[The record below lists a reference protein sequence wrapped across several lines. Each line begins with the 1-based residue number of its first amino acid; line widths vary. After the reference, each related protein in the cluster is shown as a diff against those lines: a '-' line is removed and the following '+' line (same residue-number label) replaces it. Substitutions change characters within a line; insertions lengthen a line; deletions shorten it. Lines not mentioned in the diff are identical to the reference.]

1 MKAGQTLADCVKFGG
16 VKVTDPDNEVK
27 SYFAVC
33 IGACDKSC
41 DGCSGA
47 GAVAGNVIGVLT
59 AFGVLMVL
67 YERFH

>member
-1 MKAGQTLADCVKFGG
+1 MGTDPHVEIGAGGVVTVKAGQTLADSTKFLG
-16 VKVTDPDNEVK
+16 VKVTNPDNEVK

-47 GAVAGNVIGVLT
+47 SAIA
-59 AFGVLMVL
+59 
-67 YERFH
+67 